1 MARVQIEIPDNAIF
15 ETELTVRVADINYGG
30 HVGNDTML
38 SLMQEARTRM
48 YRSLGYENELSF
60 EGTIG
65 QVIADAALV
74 YKAEAF
80 LGDTLVI
87 RIALGE
93 FTKFGFD
100 LFYQVSRKED
110 DKEIAKG
117 KTGIVCFD
125 YEKRKPASIPASLI
139 EKLSG

>member
-1 MARVQIEIPDNAIF
+1 MARVQIEIPDKAIF

-38 SLMQEARTRM
+38 TLMQEARTRM

-60 EGTIG
+60 EGSVG

-80 LGDTLVI
+80 LGDRLVI
-87 RIALGE
+87 QIALGE

-125 YEKRKPASIPASLI
+125 YEKRKPAKIPASLI
-139 EKLSG
+139 KKLSG

>member
-15 ETELTVRVADINYGG
+15 ETELSVRVADINYGG

-38 SLMQEARTRM
+38 TLMQEARTRM

-60 EGTIG
+60 EGTVG

-93 FTKFGFD
+93 FTRFGFD
-100 LFYQVSRKED
+100 LFYQVTRKED
-110 DKEIAKG
+110 SKEVAKG

-125 YEKRKPASIPASLI
+125 YSIKKVARIP
-139 EKLSG
+139 EKLRAQLER

>member
-38 SLMQEARTRM
+38 SLMQEARTKM

>member
-38 SLMQEARTRM
+38 SLMQEARTSM

-87 RIALGE
+87 RIAMGE

-100 LFYQVSRKED
+100 LFYQVSRKDD
-110 DKEIAKG
+110 DKEVAKG

-125 YEKRKPASIPASLI
+125 YEKRKPAKIPASLI